1 MRTFNWSA
9 ETRMMNRTL
18 AAAVMLFL
26 SACDR
31 PDTSEGRGPSG
42 PLVRVLVESAGGVRL
57 NGRPVTLAELA
68 DTLRAVGQG
77 SGGVIYAREAPDLK
91 PPPAQ
96 DSTIRGV
103 FGLITQFRL
112 PVQLVR
118 PESLS
123 TAGR

>member
-1 MRTFNWSA
+1 
-9 ETRMMNRTL
+9 MMNRTL
-18 AAAVMLFL
+18 VAAVMILL

-31 PDTSEGRGPSG
+31 PDTSEYRGPTG
-42 PLVRVLVESAGGVRL
+42 PLARVLVDSAGGVRL
-57 NGRPVTLAELA
+57 NGRAVTLAELA
-68 DTLRAVGQG
+68 DTFRVVGRD
-77 SGGVIYAREAPDLK
+77 SGGVIYAREAPDRA

-103 FGLITQFRL
+103 LQLITRFRL

-118 PESLS
+118 PESLA

>member
-1 MRTFNWSA
+1 
-9 ETRMMNRTL
+9 MMNRTL
-18 AAAVMLFL
+18 VAAVMIVL

-31 PDTSEGRGPSG
+31 PDTPQQQGPSG
-42 PLVRVLVESAGGVRL
+42 PLVRVLVESAGNVRL
-57 NGRPVTLAELA
+57 NGRVVTLAELA
-68 DTLRAVGQG
+68 DTLRVLGQG
-77 SGGVIYAREAPDLK
+77 SGGVIYAREAPERA

-103 FGLITQFRL
+103 FELITQFRL

-118 PESLS
+118 PESLA